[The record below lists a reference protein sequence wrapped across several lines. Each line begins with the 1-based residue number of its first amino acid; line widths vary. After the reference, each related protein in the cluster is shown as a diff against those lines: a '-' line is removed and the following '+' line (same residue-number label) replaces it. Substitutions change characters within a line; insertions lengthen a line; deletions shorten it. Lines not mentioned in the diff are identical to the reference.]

1 MSEPSVSLSFAN
13 NFWGKDDAGVGPLLQ
28 RMHDAKTTCE
38 ELKTFYTARA
48 AIEDEFARKLLA
60 LSKKPLGSVET
71 GTLKISMDV
80 LRAEVE
86 SMGKAHQTTADQ
98 MKTEL
103 EQPLTDYSGAWR
115 ERRRIVQG
123 TCEKILQLKMKQTNQ
138 VNKTRDRYEQDCLK
152 IKGYLAQGHMV
163 MGQEERKNKARL
175 EKTQA
180 ALVTSNAEYQE
191 AIKALEGTTARWN
204 KEWKQACDKFQ
215 DLEEERI
222 DFLKASLW
230 TFANVASTVCVSDD
244 QSCEKVRV
252 SLEDCEVE
260 KDITSFI
267 LDRGTGQDIPGS
279 CCYSEE
285 NYSVAQFPRAGN
297 PTFRSASPNPSTS
310 SSSQAEPEPEKIPST
325 RSRDRAHRELE
336 RIEYESQDQ
345 AGRDLGRREHDRRS
359 GPAQNA
365 PHNEYPLDGMTMY
378 CRPGNMISDSGSGGS
393 PIARPPSS
401 HASGSDCSNPTSVSS
416 GNEAPPVAR
425 GGGQR
430 SPLKQQPIHREE
442 KLVAKRKSGFFSNE
456 QRRMEAQQQPESPVR
471 PPPSLRTR
479 STWSPAP
486 QSNSPSTSSRHQQ
499 GYENGSANRRQRQ
512 TQQRP
517 NDEQH
522 DSPEPIDPRASLAL
536 NVGGNI
542 FDVAAPEN
550 NKGGQSMKA
559 PGEVELALD
568 PIAQALAELKGVT
581 KGSAPPRNT
590 ADRFFGLA
598 TPAPAA
604 TPAPGLNPTINAAQR
619 GTPPPNYAP
628 KTSALGLPPPA
639 FTSQQMQETTQR
651 YVNQRDHM
659 LDGPQMPAA
668 GGEAPS
674 RTGSGRQRART
685 MENLRTQS
693 RQSSREVPDNQPDRG
708 AASPIPNRSVSP
720 RPQLYSDDRY
730 RSNSPQSIAHNRS
743 ASPNP
748 YTQSRPGTSNTNRG
762 QYTAYSQRSPSP
774 LPSGQEVALSN
785 YRSHSPVPSH
795 HSRHDS
801 YGSRG
806 RSQAGSVQGSYD
818 GQSSRHSYYNGDNG
832 SQVGVVATYQ
842 GGGGQVARPRSKSVV
857 DTSRQYSRDGRPIL
871 HYARAMYV
879 YHAAIPEELSFA
891 KGDIVAVLRQQDD
904 GWWEAE
910 IVGVQGRPGLVPSN
924 YLQNC

>member
-1 MSEPSVSLSFAN
+1 AN

-38 ELKTFYTARA
+38 ELKTFYAARA

-123 TCEKILQLKMKQTNQ
+123 TCEKILQLKSKQTNQ

-191 AIKALEGTTARWN
+191 AIKALEGTTTRWN

-267 LDRGTGQDIPGS
+267 LDRGTGQDIPDAPKYINFCRGDLS
-279 CCYSEE
+279 DDGASETQEE
-285 NYSVAQFPRAGN
+285 NYSVAQFPRTGN

-310 SSSQAEPEPEKIPST
+310 SSSQAEQEPEQVPNT
-325 RSRDRAHRELE
+325 GSRDRARREPGK
-336 RIEYESQDQ
+336 IEYESQDQ
-345 AGRDLGRREHDRRS
+345 VSRDHGRRGHDRRS
-359 GPAQNA
+359 GRDHLRHKEPQTPPANREIAGNITPGSRSRRDSQYQQSASTSTPSRSQRYERERQAAQNA

-416 GNEAPPVAR
+416 GSEAPLVAR
-425 GGGQR
+425 GRGQR
-430 SPLKQQPIHREE
+430 SPVKQESLHREE
-442 KLVAKRKSGFFSNE
+442 EKHVGKRKSGFFSNGGPF
-456 QRRMEAQQQPESPVR
+456 RRKSKKSPVR
-471 PPPSLRTR
+471 PPPSLRNR

-499 GYENGSANRRQRQ
+499 GYESGSANRRQRQ
-512 TQQRP
+512 MQQRP
-517 NDEQH
+517 NGEQH

-536 NVGGNI
+536 NVGGNV

-550 NKGGQSMKA
+550 DKGGQPTKA
-559 PGEVELALD
+559 PEEDELALD

-598 TPAPAA
+598 TPAPSA
-604 TPAPGLNPTINAAQR
+604 TPAPGPNSAINAAQR

-651 YVNQRDHM
+651 YINQRDHM
-659 LDGPQMPAA
+659 LDGPQMP
-668 GGEAPS
+668 
-674 RTGSGRQRART
+674 
-685 MENLRTQS
+685 
-693 RQSSREVPDNQPDRG
+693 
-708 AASPIPNRSVSP
+708 PIT
-720 RPQLYSDDRY
+720 Y
-730 RSNSPQSIAHNRS
+730 NRS

-785 YRSHSPVPSH
+785 YRSHSPAPSH

-806 RSQAGSVQGSYD
+806 RSQAGSVRGSYD
-818 GQSSRHSYYNGDNG
+818 GQSSRNSYYNGDNG

-842 GGGGQVARPRSKSVV
+842 GGGGQVARPRSKSVA

-879 YHAAIPEELSFA
+879 YQAAIPEELSFA
-891 KGDIVAVLRQQDD
+891 KGDILAVLRQQDD